1 MGVSSDITKERKSY
15 RITDPIYGRV
25 ITVTT
30 DKPMTE
36 ELGGQFLHQAF
47 GGKLT
52 FDDLANDSN
61 YLTDLK
67 AEHYKSSNEKWE
79 GTDQELIEKDFEY
92 FNMLEMNLTYGAK
105 ELATTFANLDKKDA
119 QRLLRRFDVYD
130 RTGAFGEG
138 SRSGWEQFKSVSK
151 AMLTDPTS
159 YAGGYGIF
167 KLLASK
173 LGAKGAMRFILTKIA
188 APATIGATYGAVAN
202 FERQQMEKQLGARE
216 SIDPSELGSHA
227 MVGAAVGPLAT
238 PAVKVIGAAGKV
250 LKPSSWKSGVASSE
264 KAVMETLGG
273 AKAAQEGVIDAGKT
287 KLQQSGGHASASEAA
302 SVGLSDEM
310 ATIAQRFDEDFIKL
324 GELDVRPQHINDFLQ
339 KIYDSGIKKG
349 KLPDLED
356 AVRLMREGKL
366 SPTDA
371 LRLIKKH
378 LGDAGFNKDFKAST
392 NILRRL
398 KEEAEV
404 LWQKSAARAGK
415 GKESSELNARYSDF
429 LGIDKKIKQAA
440 GSESKVSSLI
450 ASVTASPKKSATLIK
465 EYLKD
470 INKIGKHSGNENFAD
485 DQIDLLKSSLSEH
498 MFKSQSGAFK
508 SFVGTDSG
516 RKALKQLYP
525 DISEKTFQNW
535 AKILENS
542 SRHGGAST
550 FWGRMLAQTLGA
562 GGGAAAL
569 GPWGA
574 VIGLVGMSAILRSA
588 KFQSMAMRV
597 YSKDVIQ
604 PKELKRIEK
613 YLVGQG
619 MTEANA
625 RSFTKQ
631 MAGQVVTQAVA
642 KNPPEIAIQGV
653 EQFNQMFI
661 PTAPAGQ

>member
-1 MGVSSDITKERKSY
+1 MVEERKSY
-15 RITDPIYGRV
+15 KITDPIYGRV

-30 DKPMTE
+30 DKPMTA
-36 ELGGQFLHQAF
+36 ELGMQYLKQTF

-67 AEHYKSSNEKWE
+67 AEHYKSSNDKWE
-79 GTDQELIEKDFEY
+79 GTDQDLIEKDFEY
-92 FNMLEMNLTYGAK
+92 WNMVENNLAVGGV
-105 ELATTFANLDKKDA
+105 ELATTFANLDQKDA
-119 QRLLRRFDVYD
+119 QRMLRRYDVYD
-130 RTGAFGEG
+130 RTAATGEG
-138 SRSGWEQFKSVSK
+138 SRSGWEQFKGVSK
-151 AMLTDPTS
+151 AMLTDATN
-159 YAGGYGIF
+159 YAGGIGIF
-167 KLLASK
+167 KLLATK
-173 LGAKGAMRFILTKIA
+173 LGGKGAMRFILTKIA
-188 APATIGATYGAVAN
+188 APSAIGATYAGVAN
-202 FERQQMEKQLGARE
+202 YENQKMKEQLGERD
-216 SIDPSELGSHA
+216 SIDRGELGTNIA
-227 MVGAAVGPLAT
+227 VGAAVGPLAT

-250 LKPSSWKSGVASSE
+250 LKPSSWKSGVAGTE

-273 AKAAQEGVIDAGKT
+273 AKAAQEGVIDAGK
-287 KLQQSGGHASASEAA
+287 KELQQGGGHASASEAA
-302 SVGLSDEM
+302 SAGLSDEM

-349 KLPDLED
+349 KLLDLED

-366 SPTDA
+366 SPTDT

-550 FWGRMLAQTLGA
+550 FWGRMLAQALGGSAGYAA
-562 GGGAAAL
+562 GGGFGLAL
-569 GPWGA
+569 
-574 VIGLVGMSAILRSA
+574 GLVGMSGILRSA

-631 MAGQVVTQAVA
+631 MVGQVVTQAIA
-642 KNPPEIAIQGV
+642 KNPPEIAIQGA
-653 EQFNQMFI
+653 EQFKQMFI

>member
-1 MGVSSDITKERKSY
+1 MVEERKSY
-15 RITDPIYGRV
+15 KITDPIYGRV

-30 DKPMTE
+30 DKPMTA
-36 ELGGQFLHQAF
+36 ELGMQYLKQTF

-67 AEHYKSSNEKWE
+67 AEHYKSSNDKWE
-79 GTDQELIEKDFEY
+79 GTDQDLIEKDFEY
-92 FNMLEMNLTYGAK
+92 WNMVENNLAVGGV
-105 ELATTFANLDKKDA
+105 ELATTFANLDQKDA
-119 QRLLRRFDVYD
+119 QRMLRRYDVYD
-130 RTGAFGEG
+130 RTAATGEG
-138 SRSGWEQFKSVSK
+138 SRSGWEQFKGVSK
-151 AMLTDPTS
+151 AMLTDATN
-159 YAGGYGIF
+159 YAGGIGIF
-167 KLLASK
+167 KLLATK
-173 LGAKGAMRFILTKIA
+173 LGGKGAMRFILTKIA
-188 APATIGATYGAVAN
+188 APSAIGATYAGVAN
-202 FERQQMEKQLGARE
+202 YENQKMKEQLGERD
-216 SIDPSELGSHA
+216 SIDRGELGTNIA
-227 MVGAAVGPLAT
+227 VGAAVGPLAT

-250 LKPSSWKSGVASSE
+250 LKPSSWKSGVAGTE

-273 AKAAQEGVIDAGKT
+273 AKAAQEGVIDAGK
-287 KLQQSGGHASASEAA
+287 KELQQGGGHASASEAA
-302 SVGLSDEM
+302 SAGLSDEM

-550 FWGRMLAQTLGA
+550 FWGRMLAQALGGSAGYTA
-562 GGGAAAL
+562 GGGFGLAL
-569 GPWGA
+569 
-574 VIGLVGMSAILRSA
+574 GLVGMSGILRSA

-631 MAGQVVTQAVA
+631 MVGQVVTQAIA
-642 KNPPEIAIQGV
+642 KNPPEIAIQGA
-653 EQFNQMFI
+653 EQFKQMFI

>member
-1 MGVSSDITKERKSY
+1 
-15 RITDPIYGRV
+15 
-25 ITVTT
+25 
-30 DKPMTE
+30 
-36 ELGGQFLHQAF
+36 
-47 GGKLT
+47 
-52 FDDLANDSN
+52 
-61 YLTDLK
+61 
-67 AEHYKSSNEKWE
+67 
-79 GTDQELIEKDFEY
+79 
-92 FNMLEMNLTYGAK
+92 
-105 ELATTFANLDKKDA
+105 
-119 QRLLRRFDVYD
+119 
-130 RTGAFGEG
+130 
-138 SRSGWEQFKSVSK
+138 
-151 AMLTDPTS
+151 
-159 YAGGYGIF
+159 
-167 KLLASK
+167 
-173 LGAKGAMRFILTKIA
+173 MRFILTKIA

-227 MVGAAVGPLAT
+227 MVGAVVGPLAT
-238 PAVKVIGAAGKV
+238 PAVKVIGTAGKV
-250 LKPSSWKSGVASSE
+250 LKPSSWKSGVASTE

-273 AKAAQEGVIDAGKT
+273 AKAAQEGVIDAGK
-287 KLQQSGGHASASEAA
+287 KELQQGGGHASASEAA
-302 SVGLSDEM
+302 SAGLSDEM

-550 FWGRMLAQTLGA
+550 FWGRMLAQALGGSAGYAA
-562 GGGAAAL
+562 GGGFGLAL
-569 GPWGA
+569 
-574 VIGLVGMSAILRSA
+574 GLVGMSGILRSA

-631 MAGQVVTQAVA
+631 MVGQVVTQAIA
-642 KNPPEIAIQGV
+642 KNPPEIAIQGA
-653 EQFNQMFI
+653 EQFKQMFI